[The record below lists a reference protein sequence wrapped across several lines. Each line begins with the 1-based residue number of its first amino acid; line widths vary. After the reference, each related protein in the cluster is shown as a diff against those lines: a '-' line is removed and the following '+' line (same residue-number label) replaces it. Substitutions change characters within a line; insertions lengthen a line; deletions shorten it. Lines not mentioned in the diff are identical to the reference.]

1 MAATHTPGP
10 WIYGSEVGVDS
21 TRIETESGRVIGAIR
36 TREVTDWQ
44 HGHPVYSWSDE
55 GAANARLASSAPE
68 LLEELKKQLFLLNVL
83 AGTVPLSEK
92 DTLRRISTGIED
104 ARAAI
109 AKATGDL

>member
-44 HGHPVYSWSDE
+44 HGHPIYSWSDE
-55 GAANARLASSAPE
+55 GAANARLAAAAPE
-68 LLEELKKQLFLLNVL
+68 LLAALQDIINDGL
-83 AGTVPLSEK
+83 
-92 DTLRRISTGIED
+92 STGRIAA

-109 AKATGDL
+109 AKATGVL

>member
-44 HGHPVYSWSDE
+44 HGHPIYSWSDE
-55 GAANARLASSAPE
+55 GAANARLIAAAPE
-68 LLEELKKQLFLLNVL
+68 LLEALQKLCAIQEYGDV
-83 AGTVPLSEK
+83 ASWAPEWA
-92 DTLRRISTGIED
+92 D